1 MKDILTLAA
10 EKRTGAG
17 SRDSRRLRDQ
27 MRVPCIVYGHK
38 QEPQP
43 ISVDLR
49 QLSDGL
55 RQHARMLDLDIDGQ
69 KQRVLL
75 TAAQYDT
82 FGIEVIHADFQRV
95 AMDETIHLSVP
106 VTIRGHAVGEKEGG
120 IVEQLIDSV
129 EIECLPGNIPESLVA
144 RVQDLEVG
152 QSLHAGDIELPEGVK
167 LLSDPGTVLITVAAP
182 KVSAAEE
189 EAGEAAAGA
198 AEPEI
203 IGQKEQ
209 EEEQQE

>member
-38 QEPQP
+38 QDPQS

-75 TAAQYDT
+75 IAAQYDT

-95 AMDETIHLSVP
+95 AMDEKIHLSVP
-106 VTIRGHAVGEKEGG
+106 VTIRGHAAGEKQGG
-120 IVEQLIDSV
+120 IVEQLIDSI

-144 RVQDLEVG
+144 RVQDLGVG
-152 QSLHAGDIELPEGVK
+152 QSLHASDIELPEGVK
-167 LLSDPGTVLITVAAP
+167 LLSDPGMVLVTVAAP
-182 KVSAAEE
+182 KVAAEE

-198 AEPEI
+198 TEPEI

-209 EEEQQE
+209 EEEQQD